1 LIKRDIGDIGP
12 AEGTVFYDWQWYY
25 SALGVIL
32 WIATILVLVGLK
44 SNRDPQAWLI
54 FVPVLV
60 VFLAWTIFK
69 KVVGANSTGTQ
80 ILDIIFDGLIFGQAI
95 MWLLAEKISR
105 KSRFINCLVSL
116 IVMIAAGA
124 AAVVSSLGF
133 EFSTEGVATF
143 VAMVILS
150 LAIVC
155 GQGLAGL
162 MCRRKYS
169 GVRYSLWAAFW
180 EIVIIV
186 VSMAAYG
193 IFILVMIAAASRGTL
208 QAFAVLAGIA
218 MGAVLLGAVV
228 YGVSLPFL
236 ILVQR
241 NRFWRERF
249 WAWSQAARPEPVNA
263 AGPAENTPA
272 S

>member
-1 LIKRDIGDIGP
+1 L
-12 AEGTVFYDWQWYY
+12 YDWKWYY
-25 SALGVIL
+25 SALGAIL

-44 SNRDPQAWLI
+44 SNRNPQAWLI

-69 KVVGANSTGTQ
+69 KVVGANSTGIQ
-80 ILDIIFDGLIFGQAI
+80 IFDIIIDVLIFGQAI

-105 KSRFINCLVSL
+105 KSRFVNCSVSL
-116 IVMIAAGA
+116 IVMIAVGA

-133 EFSTEGVATF
+133 EFSSKGVAAC

-155 GQGLAGL
+155 GQGLAGF

-169 GVRYSLWAAFW
+169 GVRYSLWTALW
-180 EIVIIV
+180 EIVLIAVPIAV
-186 VSMAAYG
+186 FG
-193 IFILVMIAAASRGTL
+193 IFAMVMITR
-208 QAFAVLAGIA
+208 QAFAVLAGMA
-218 MGAVLLGAVV
+218 MGAGLLGAVV

-236 ILVQR
+236 ILSQR
-241 NRFWRERF
+241 NSFWRERF
-249 WAWSQAARPEPVNA
+249 CAWAQVVRPEPFNIIETTEKTQV
-263 AGPAENTPA
+263 

>member
-1 LIKRDIGDIGP
+1 MITCDIGEVGP
-12 AEGTVFYDWQWYY
+12 AEGTLFYDWKWYY

-32 WIATILVLVGLK
+32 WIATIFVLVVLK
-44 SNRDPQAWLI
+44 SNRNPQAWLV

-69 KVVGANSTGTQ
+69 KVVGANSTWTQ
-80 ILDIIFDGLIFGQAI
+80 LFDIIIDGLVFGQAI

-105 KSRFINCLVSL
+105 KSRFVNCSVSL
-116 IVMIAAGA
+116 IVMIAAGV
-124 AAVVSSLGF
+124 AAVVSSLGWG
-133 EFSTEGVATF
+133 FSMERITTF
-143 VAMVILS
+143 VAMAILS

-169 GVRYSLWAAFW
+169 VVKFSLWAALW
-180 EIVIIV
+180 EIALIAVPAAGFGIFAMV
-186 VSMAAYG
+186 MMAA
-193 IFILVMIAAASRGTL
+193 RGDIL
-208 QAFAVLAGIA
+208 QAFAVLAALAIYC
-218 MGAVLLGAVV
+218 VILGALV

-249 WAWSQAARPEPVNA
+249 CAWAQVVRPEPFNITETTEKTRV
-263 AGPAENTPA
+263 

>member
-1 LIKRDIGDIGP
+1 VITRDIGEVGS
-12 AEGTVFYDWQWYY
+12 AEGTIFCDWMWYY
-25 SALGVIL
+25 NALGVIL
-32 WIATILVLVGLK
+32 WIVTILVLAGLK
-44 SNRDPQAWLI
+44 SNRNPQAWLI

-69 KVVGANSTGTQ
+69 KVVGANSTGIQ
-80 ILDIIFDGLIFGQAI
+80 IFDIIFDGLIFGQAI
-95 MWLLAEKISR
+95 MWLIAGKISR
-105 KSRFINCLVSL
+105 KSRFVNCLVSL

-162 MCRRKYS
+162 MCRKKYS
-169 GVRYSLWAAFW
+169 GVRYSLWAALW
-180 EIVIIV
+180 EIAIIAV
-186 VSMAAYG
+186 PTAVFG
-193 IFILVMIAAASRGTL
+193 IFAVVMIAASRDIL
-208 QAFAVLAGIA
+208 RSFAVLAGVAMIA
-218 MGAVLLGAVV
+218 AFLGAVV
-228 YGVSLPFL
+228 YGVNLPFL

-249 WAWSQAARPEPVNA
+249 CAWAQVVRPEPFKITETTEKAQV
-263 AGPAENTPA
+263 

>member
-1 LIKRDIGDIGP
+1 VITCDIGEVGP
-12 AEGTVFYDWQWYY
+12 AEGTLFYDWKWYY

-32 WIATILVLVGLK
+32 WIATIFVLVVLK
-44 SNRDPQAWLI
+44 SNRNPQAWLV

-69 KVVGANSTGTQ
+69 KVVGANSTWTQ
-80 ILDIIFDGLIFGQAI
+80 LFDIIIDGLVFGQAI

-105 KSRFINCLVSL
+105 KSRFVNCFVSL
-116 IVMIAAGA
+116 IVMIAVGA
-124 AAVVSSLGF
+124 AAVASSLGF
-133 EFSTEGVATF
+133 EFSAEGVAAC
-143 VAMVILS
+143 VVMVILS

-162 MCRRKYS
+162 MCRKKYG
-169 GVRYSLWAAFW
+169 GVRYSLWTALW
-180 EIVIIV
+180 ETVLIAVPI
-186 VSMAAYG
+186 AAYG
-193 IFILVMIAAASRGTL
+193 IFVVVMIATSRDNIL
-208 QAFAVLAGIA
+208 QVFAVLAGVA
-218 MGAVLLGAVV
+218 VGATLLGAVV

-236 ILVQR
+236 ILLQR

-249 WAWSQAARPEPVNA
+249 WAWSQAARPEPSNI
-263 AGPAENTPA
+263 AETAKNTPA

>member
-1 LIKRDIGDIGP
+1 MPL
-12 AEGTVFYDWQWYY
+12 
-25 SALGVIL
+25 
-32 WIATILVLVGLK
+32 
-44 SNRDPQAWLI
+44 
-54 FVPVLV
+54 LV

-69 KVVGANSTGTQ
+69 KIVGADSTQ
-80 ILDIIFDGLIFGQAI
+80 IQTFDTIIDGLIFGQAI

-105 KSRFINCLVSL
+105 KSRFANCSVSL
-116 IVMIAAGA
+116 IVMIAVGA

-133 EFSTEGVATF
+133 EFSAEGVEAC

-162 MCRRKYS
+162 MCRKKYG
-169 GVRYSLWAAFW
+169 GVRYSLWTALW
-180 EIVIIV
+180 EIVIIAV
-186 VSMAAYG
+186 PIAGFG
-193 IFILVMIAAASRGTL
+193 IFAMVMIASRNIL

-218 MGAVLLGAVV
+218 MGAALLGAVV

-249 WAWSQAARPEPVNA
+249 WAWSQAARPEPSNIA
-263 AGPAENTPA
+263 EPAKNTPA

>member
-1 LIKRDIGDIGP
+1 
-12 AEGTVFYDWQWYY
+12 
-25 SALGVIL
+25 
-32 WIATILVLVGLK
+32 
-44 SNRDPQAWLI
+44 
-54 FVPVLV
+54 VLV
-60 VFLAWTIFK
+60 VFLAWTIVK
-69 KVVGANSTGTQ
+69 KIIGADSAGIQ
-80 ILDIIFDGLIFGQAI
+80 FFEIIIDGLIFGQAI
-95 MWLLAEKISR
+95 MWLLAGKISR
-105 KSRFINCLVSL
+105 KSRFVNCLVSL

-169 GVRYSLWAAFW
+169 VVKFSLWTALW
-180 EIVIIV
+180 EIALIAVPTAV
-186 VSMAAYG
+186 FG
-193 IFILVMIAAASRGTL
+193 IFAVVMIAARGDIL
-208 QAFAVLAGIA
+208 QAFAVLAGVA
-218 MGAVLLGAVV
+218 MGGGLLGAVV
-228 YGVSLPFL
+228 YGASLPFL

-249 WAWSQAARPEPVNA
+249 CAWAQVVRQVDRKDT
-263 AGPAENTPA
+263 ENFNL
-272 S
+272 